1 MKSKLMR
8 TVIVT
13 SLLTGMM
20 GSALAVYGPQLVDR
34 LSGKN
39 ASQLQPAL
47 YTGPDMNVADN
58 STPPAQTQDQPVVRP
73 RPRRTYSSNTS
84 YNNGYSSPARPTDA
98 YGEPLPAHRDRPFD
112 QSAMIVAGSAGTGA
126 AIGAIA
132 GGGKGAAIG
141 ALSGGVAGF
150 IYDRMTAHK

>member
-1 MKSKLMR
+1 MKSRLMR

-13 SLLTGMM
+13 SLLTALV
-20 GSALAVYGPQLVDR
+20 GSALAVYGPQLADR
-34 LSGKN
+34 FSGRN
-39 ASQLQPAL
+39 AQLEPAL
-47 YTGPDMNVADN
+47 YTGPELNANDN
-58 STPPAQTQDQPVVRP
+58 STPATAQPAQPVLRTRP
-73 RPRRTYSSNTS
+73 RQARYSSAPRAADS
-84 YNNGYSSPARPTDA
+84 
-98 YGEPLPAHRDRPFD
+98 YGEPVAVRHDRPFN

-150 IYDRMTAHK
+150 IYDRITAHK

>member
-1 MKSKLMR
+1 MKSRLMR

-13 SLLTGMM
+13 SLLTALV
-20 GSALAVYGPQLVDR
+20 GSALAVYGPQIANR
-34 LSGKN
+34 FSGRN
-39 ASQLQPAL
+39 AQLEPAL
-47 YTGPDMNVADN
+47 YTGPEMNAGN
-58 STPPAQTQDQPVVRP
+58 NAPQAAAQPAQPVLRTRP
-73 RPRRTYSSNTS
+73 RPTAYSSAPPPS
-84 YNNGYSSPARPTDA
+84 YRQTDA
-98 YGEPLPAHRDRPFD
+98 YGEPVPVRHERPFD